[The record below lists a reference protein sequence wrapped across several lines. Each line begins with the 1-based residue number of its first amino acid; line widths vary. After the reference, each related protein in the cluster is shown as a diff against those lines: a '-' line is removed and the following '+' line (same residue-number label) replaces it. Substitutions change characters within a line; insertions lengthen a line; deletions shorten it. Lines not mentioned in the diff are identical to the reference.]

1 MIYRWAKAA
10 EVKHLLVGRGPHTG
24 KRDCRLL
31 DEAERFEQAL
41 LGREVRKLPTLR
53 GRTVMTV
60 FFENSTRTRVS
71 FEVAGEVDER
81 RRHQRQ
87 RHLVRRCRR
96 ASPSGTPR

>member
-1 MIYRWAKAA
+1 M
-10 EVKHLLVGRGPHTG
+10 KHLLSIADLDRESAVE
-24 KRDCRLL
+24 LL

-71 FEVAGEVDER
+71 FEVAGK
-81 RRHQRQ
+81 
-87 RHLVRRCRR
+87 
-96 ASPSGTPR
+96 

>member
-1 MIYRWAKAA
+1 M
-10 EVKHLLVGRGPHTG
+10 KHLLSIADLDRESAVE
-24 KRDCRLL
+24 LL

-71 FEVAGEVDER
+71 F
-81 RRHQRQ
+81 
-87 RHLVRRCRR
+87 
-96 ASPSGTPR
+96 